1 MSPRRPAR
9 TAPGVHQHTLFER
22 LDVLARRAGAIDP
35 ERPALAV
42 FWVTLMLMALGLLIQ
57 VSHAAAV
64 CEPDEFRHELTTQ
77 LVFRA
82 GGLVLLLACARIGP
96 AGVRRFVPLL
106 TLLCLGLLVLV
117 FVPPLGTA
125 INGSHRW
132 LRYGPLSFQPSELAR
147 VVLILWVADR
157 CVRLGPLV
165 GEMRRGALPM
175 LALAL
180 TFFGLILLETDLGA
194 ALLLMICVLSTM
206 WVGGARPMHVG
217 GSLLG
222 IGGGALVLMYTLV
235 PYIRGRLETW
245 FGYSH
250 NEQVSSASEALAS
263 GGLFG
268 VGLGHG
274 VYRRLGV
281 PYLESDFVLAQV
293 GEELGLFGVLAVV
306 GLLVAFTWFAL
317 RLVLSIRDRY
327 GALCA
332 FGLSVSTALGAM
344 LHVQVVAG
352 LAPPKGMTLPFVSDG
367 GTSLLVSSIA
377 VGLAIGAARREAG
390 RGVADRSA
398 PAILTPLA
406 RTAPGS

>member
-1 MSPRRPAR
+1 MTPRRR
-9 TAPGVHQHTLFER
+9 VNTAPGVHQHTLFER
-22 LDVLARRAGAIDP
+22 LDALARRAGAIDP

-42 FWVTLMLMALGLLIQ
+42 FWIVLMLMGLGLLIQ
-57 VSHAAAV
+57 TSHAAAV
-64 CEPDEFRHELTTQ
+64 CEPAEFRREMTGQ

-82 GGLVLLLACARIGP
+82 AGLALMLACARLGP
-96 AGVRRFVPLL
+96 AGLRRFVPLL
-106 TLLCLGLLVLV
+106 TILCLGLLVLV
-117 FVPPLGTA
+117 FVPPFGAA

-132 LRYGPLSFQPSELAR
+132 LRYGSLSFQPSELAR
-147 VVLILWVADR
+147 VVLILWIADR

-165 GEMRRGALPM
+165 GQMRRGVLPM
-175 LALAL
+175 LCLALA
-180 TFFGLILLETDLGA
+180 FFGLILLETDLGA

-222 IGGGALVLMYTLV
+222 IGGGAMLLTYTLV
-235 PYIRGRLETW
+235 PYIRGRLENW
-245 FGYSH
+245 LGYAH
-250 NEQVSSASEALAS
+250 NEQVSSATEALAS

-268 VGLGHG
+268 VGLGQG

-293 GEELGLFGVLAVV
+293 GEELGLFGVLVVV
-306 GLLVAFTWFAL
+306 GLLMAFTWFAL

-332 FGLSVSTALGAM
+332 FGLSLSTVLGAM

-377 VGLAIGAARREAG
+377 VGLAIGAARRESRTA
-390 RGVADRSA
+390 ATAST

-406 RTAPGS
+406 RTAPGP